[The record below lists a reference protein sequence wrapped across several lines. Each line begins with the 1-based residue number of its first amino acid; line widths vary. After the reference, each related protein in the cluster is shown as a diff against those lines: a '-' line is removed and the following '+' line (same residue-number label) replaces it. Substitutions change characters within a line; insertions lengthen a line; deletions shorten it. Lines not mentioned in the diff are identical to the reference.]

1 MPHTPLSPNSSS
13 LQPSTHPST
22 HSVIQLPNP
31 PSHNPTTPATQPTIQ
46 TTIHPSTYLTISHL
60 MTIPPSTHPL
70 NSYTKAPTHHSS
82 EHTSVNSSCLHIHVS
97 NYPAFCPSLSIQPSP
112 YTSNHSPPS
121 LLLHLLTYPS
131 TNQFTRPSTVLPTF
145 LQPPSTHPPNPPPV
159 HLSLLP
165 SAHTCHQSH
174 LRSYNQLC
182 LYHSPT
188 HPFTPV
194 KDTRMAKVLSF
205 PSKSLTVQEP
215 SALESPTSGSQNH
228 RVLAS
233 QRISKFLPPSRPIWQ
248 PSVQYDSHKPHGA
261 TEHLKQG

>member
-31 PSHNPTTPATQPTIQ
+31 PSQNPTTPATQPTIQ
-46 TTIHPSTYLTISHL
+46 PTIHPSTYLTISHL

-165 SAHTCHQSH
+165 SAHTCHHSH
-174 LRSYNQLC
+174 LRSYIH
-182 LYHSPT
+182 LYVSIPLT
-188 HPFTPV
+188 HPSV
-194 KDTRMAKVLSF
+194 HSSERYKDGKGTILSL
-205 PSKSLTVQEP
+205 KKLN
-215 SALESPTSGSQNH
+215 SARAFCP
-228 RVLAS
+228 
-233 QRISKFLPPSRPIWQ
+233 
-248 PSVQYDSHKPHGA
+248 
-261 TEHLKQG
+261 